1 MPNIIDTDE
10 FYQTI
15 NLMIAPMML
24 TNEAGA
30 PAYLNRAFLTQIGYA
45 VDELPDRDSWFKKA
59 YPNSDYRKKI
69 MKNWDNALI
78 ASEYNESASILSKI
92 YCADGAFRWFDV
104 HQQTIANKRV
114 ITFLNVDELK
124 ERNEE
129 LANLVQLK
137 ETLLTVIAHDV
148 RSPLGCVKQ
157 IISSYHQN
165 ISLSEKEVEEIFFK
179 MNNQVDYIFN
189 ILNSLLMR
197 NDQGRFT
204 EQKEPIHL
212 EKFFA
217 KYLTYYKERLRS
229 QNIRLVLEFA
239 EDAVLNYD
247 PGILDIV
254 CRNLLDNAIKFTS
267 ENGVICISFKKQQGI
282 LNC

>member
-1 MPNIIDTDE
+1 
-10 FYQTI
+10 
-15 NLMIAPMML
+15 
-24 TNEAGA
+24 
-30 PAYLNRAFLTQIGYA
+30 
-45 VDELPDRDSWFKKA
+45 
-59 YPNSDYRKKI
+59 
-69 MKNWDNALI
+69 
-78 ASEYNESASILSKI
+78 
-92 YCADGAFRWFDV
+92 
-104 HQQTIANKRV
+104 
-114 ITFLNVDELK
+114 
-124 ERNEE
+124 
-129 LANLVQLK
+129 
-137 ETLLTVIAHDV
+137 
-148 RSPLGCVKQ
+148 
-157 IISSYHQN
+157 
-165 ISLSEKEVEEIFFK
+165 VEEIFFK